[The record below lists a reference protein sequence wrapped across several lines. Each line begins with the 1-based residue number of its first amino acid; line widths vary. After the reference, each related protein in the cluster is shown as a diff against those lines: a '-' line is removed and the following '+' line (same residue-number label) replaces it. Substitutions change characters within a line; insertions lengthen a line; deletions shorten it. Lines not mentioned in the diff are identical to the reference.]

1 MKLSDGIRLS
11 PGKATSRVAFA
22 FMLFEDGFGDGGFM
36 KPTHDQRRVIPA
48 AVQISRQ
55 GFASFLADG
64 VGFDAEGRMK

>member
-1 MKLSDGIRLS
+1 
-11 PGKATSRVAFA
+11 VAFA
-22 FMLFEDGFGDGGFM
+22 FMLLEDGFGDGGFM